1 MNHSELHQRAS
12 KEPTKEPMQLALGQE
27 FQVQPCPQEAA
38 AEHWRAVYRLTRE
51 LRYRPKKTRAL
62 GGSATGNSASRG
74 LKSLVTT
81 SHQQAKGQGTK
92 GQETKGQGT
101 KGQRRSEQ
109 QSPQQRTDQET
120 KRQQELLWQLPEVPE
135 VPEVPKL
142 EPYGLAELSRFD
154 KAASNQSLFDQAA
167 SLADETQTG
176 RAICRHLIA
185 ALRIQ
190 HAAEENRPLQS

>member
-1 MNHSELHQRAS
+1 M
-12 KEPTKEPMQLALGQE
+12 
-27 FQVQPCPQEAA
+27 QPCPQEAA

-51 LRYRPKKTRAL
+51 LRYRPAKTRAL

-74 LKSLVTT
+74 LKSLATA
-81 SHQQAKGQGTK
+81 SHQQA
-92 GQETKGQGT
+92 KGQGT

-135 VPEVPKL
+135 VPKL
-142 EPYGLAELSRFD
+142 EPCGLAELSRFD
-154 KAASNQSLFDQAA
+154 KAASNQSLFHQAA

>member
-12 KEPTKEPMQLALGQE
+12 KEPMKEPMQLALGQE

-51 LRYRPKKTRAL
+51 LRYRPAKTRAL
-62 GGSATGNSASRG
+62 GGSATDNSASRG
-74 LKSLVTT
+74 LKSLATA
-81 SHQQAKGQGTK
+81 SHQQA
-92 GQETKGQGT
+92 KGQGT

-135 VPEVPKL
+135 VPKL
-142 EPYGLAELSRFD
+142 EPCGLAELSRFD
-154 KAASNQSLFDQAA
+154 KAASNQSLFHQAA

>member
-1 MNHSELHQRAS
+1 M
-12 KEPTKEPMQLALGQE
+12 PMQLALGQE

-74 LKSLVTT
+74 LKSVATA
-81 SHQQAKGQGTK
+81 SHQQA
-92 GQETKGQGT
+92 KGQGT

-109 QSPQQRTDQET
+109 QPPQQRTDQET
-120 KRQQELLWQLPEVPE
+120 KRQQELLWQ

-142 EPYGLAELSRFD
+142 EPCRLAELSRFD
-154 KAASNQSLFDQAA
+154 KAASNQSLSDQAA

-176 RAICRHLIA
+176 QAICRHLIA